1 MYMYMLCTDIQI
13 AVVPAVS
20 VHVLTLELQ
29 KHYELL
35 FKS

>member
-1 MYMYMLCTDIQI
+1 MHMLCMNVQI
-13 AVVPAVS
+13 TVVPAVS

-29 KHYELL
+29 RRYELL